1 MDDVSVI
8 IPTLGTSNILR
19 TINSLNNGTVRP
31 REILVCIPLGFESN
45 LSSYKFDS
53 NVEIVVTV
61 KKGQVFQRS
70 IGFQVAKS
78 NLVMQF
84 DDDCI
89 ASPSLI
95 STLKS
100 KFINDNNKIAVAP
113 AIINESDKKASFYK
127 RDKIK
132 IFEIIYSFILNG
144 TFSIKPGTVTKAGVN
159 FGVDFNKQQAVE
171 LEVDWIPG
179 GCMMLKKENLITF
192 NFYPFEG
199 KAFCEDL
206 IHSYYLRKFGVKL
219 LIIGTEKC
227 LTKLEVD
234 NTSLKKIFK
243 EVIDDFKIRK
253 FYLNLSNSFSYRLCF
268 YFLINL
274 FLRIIKFIKAK

>member
-1 MDDVSVI
+1 MYDVSVV
-8 IPTLGTSNILR
+8 IPSLGTSDILR

-31 REILVCIPLGFESN
+31 REILVCIPEGFESN

-53 NVEIVVTV
+53 NVEIVIT
-61 KKGQVFQRS
+61 KGKGQVFQRS

-84 DDDCI
+84 DDDCL
-89 ASPSLI
+89 ANPSLI
-95 STLKS
+95 SILAS
-100 KFINDNNKIAVAP
+100 RIVNENNKIAVAP
-113 AIINESDKKASFYK
+113 AIINENNKEASIYK

-132 IFEIIYSFILNG
+132 IFEIIYSLLLNG

-159 FGVDFNKQQAVE
+159 FGIDFDKQHAVE

-179 GCMMLKKENLITF
+179 GCMMLKKENLITT

-206 IHSYYLRKFGVKL
+206 IHSYYLRKSGVKL
-219 LIIGTEKC
+219 LIIGSEKC
-227 LTKLEVD
+227 ITKLE
-234 NTSLKKIFK
+234 NSSLKNIYQ
-243 EVIDDFKIRK
+243 EVKADFQIRR
-253 FYLNLSNSFSYRLCF
+253 FYLNLSNSFSYRLYF

-274 FLRIIKFIKAK
+274 FLRIIKLIKVK